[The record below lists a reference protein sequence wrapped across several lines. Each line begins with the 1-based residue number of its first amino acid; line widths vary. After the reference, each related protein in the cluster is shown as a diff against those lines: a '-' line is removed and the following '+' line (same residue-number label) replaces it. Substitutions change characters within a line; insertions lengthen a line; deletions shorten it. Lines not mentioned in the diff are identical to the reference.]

1 MMKSFGVIVLFLLA
15 ACSTRQQG
23 ASLEGRGCK
32 APEIRAG
39 FEVYGTAKNKKAA
52 KKLVS
57 GKNVFFV
64 DTKPLITSVDIARIQ
79 EAVAYSGLSSDQS
92 RKMNRIEIKSESQAS
107 IGAASAKLI
116 GTYAVVTFEGHILS
130 WPLVAEPISDGFI
143 FVPSLPVEGRSLV
156 DLLCLKPR

>member
-1 MMKSFGVIVLFLLA
+1 MKIFLVAIVISLA
-15 ACSTRQQG
+15 ACSTRQREG
-23 ASLEGRGCK
+23 SLEGRGCK
-32 APEIRAG
+32 APDVRAG
-39 FEVYGTAKNKKAA
+39 FGVYGRATNKKAA

-64 DTKPLITSVDIARIQ
+64 DTKPLITSVDIAGVQ
-79 EAVAYSGLSSDQS
+79 EAVAYSGLSTAQS

-130 WPLVAEPISDGFI
+130 WPLVAEPISDGFF